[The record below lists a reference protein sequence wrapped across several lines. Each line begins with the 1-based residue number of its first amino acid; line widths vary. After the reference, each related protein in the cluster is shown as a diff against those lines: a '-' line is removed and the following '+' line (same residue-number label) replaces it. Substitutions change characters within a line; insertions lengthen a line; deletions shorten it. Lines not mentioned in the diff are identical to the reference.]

1 MKQKK
6 DVMWNFKATE
16 EFVGR
21 LMRAAAV
28 TDRPASQIAREA
40 INEKLNELAQ
50 RYPEINAPFTEAAPV
65 EEQAV
70 AA

>member
-6 DVMWNFKATE
+6 VTRWNFKATE

-21 LMRAAAV
+21 LMRAAEI

-40 INEKLNELAQ
+40 ISEKLDELAERFPQ
-50 RYPEINAPFTEAAPV
+50 INEPESAR
-65 EEQAV
+65 EQSAV